1 MSTETSPRA
10 HPRAAAI
17 ETATGASLQSWVERI
32 DGADGRVLDH
42 AAIARLLPE
51 RWDITEWWAQ
61 GVTVAYEQIIG
72 RRVVGQSSAGDFAAS
87 ASRTVVG
94 DMDRVRDAWD
104 AFLTPR
110 RREELGLQEP
120 SLTATDTWRYW
131 RAAVAD
137 GSRLS
142 VSITVKDH
150 RDGSARSTVGIE
162 HKGIGTT
169 AGRDAWKDTWKAVLT
184 DFAAAIAEKEHP

>member
-17 ETATGASLQSWVERI
+17 ETATGASLQTWVERI
-32 DGADGRVLDH
+32 DEADGRVLDH
-42 AAIARLLPE
+42 TAIARLLPE

-104 AFLTPR
+104 AFLTPQ

-142 VSITVKDH
+142 VSITVTDH

-162 HKGIGTT
+162 HKGIGTA

-184 DFAAAIAEKEHP
+184 DFAAIAEKEHP